1 MTNIHEFIV
10 YFSIAFVLFCMYVYY
25 TNKNGDMVYVPAK
38 EDGNQYLVRNLPDK
52 EAAADLLA
60 RLRKKMV
67 KLVDYLQT
75 IKDEQ
80 NAFCTVALEQLKRR
94 FNPDK
99 MSESPADSEHTSFS
113 VNKGMK
119 IFFCIRN
126 KSDGTFIDEN
136 TVMYVSIHECS
147 HLATDEIG
155 HTDSFWNNF
164 RFLLRAAIKSGVYQY
179 QDFVKSPVPYCG
191 IMINSSPYDPSN
203 DNFDSS
209 SKNVLSKLRSC
220 S

>member
-94 FNPDK
+94 FNPDR
-99 MSESPADSEHTSFS
+99 MSESPSDSEHTSYS
-113 VNKGMK
+113 VDKGRK

-136 TVMYVSIHECS
+136 TVMYVSTHEMA
-147 HLATDEIG
+147 HIATSEIG
-155 HTDSFWNNF
+155 HTDMFWNNF
-164 RFLLRAAIKSGVYQY
+164 RFLLRAAIKSGAYQY
-179 QDFVKSPVPYCG
+179 QDFVKNPVPYCG
-191 IMINSSPYDPSN
+191 ITINSSPYDPN
-203 DNFDSS
+203 DDKFDSS
-209 SKNVLSKLRSC
+209 SKNVLGKLRSC